1 VKLIR
6 KKDKLPRVTEE
17 LKQLVL
23 PARDVVELKRRT
35 ERVLS
40 LVLLALLSHRLCLE
54 QHLDE
59 DFSYF
64 SRPLLE
70 SAAVQDVHWAFLVLS
85 KGVLAPN
92 YEPAA
97 SSMDVQTLVRRP
109 YPTLLSS
116 YRQGMA
122 AAGQSQFS
130 RSFRMLFPL
139 ASTCLRCRSILAG
152 TSTTLTAAVG
162 THLLLEDQQ
171 LCEFATWLFKAEGDA
186 VLGSTADELL
196 TSIHRLVNSVF
207 YNTRTA
213 CLSDH

>member
-1 VKLIR
+1 
-6 KKDKLPRVTEE
+6 
-17 LKQLVL
+17 
-23 PARDVVELKRRT
+23 
-35 ERVLS
+35 
-40 LVLLALLSHRLCLE
+40 
-54 QHLDE
+54 
-59 DFSYF
+59 
-64 SRPLLE
+64 
-70 SAAVQDVHWAFLVLS
+70 
-85 KGVLAPN
+85 
-92 YEPAA
+92 
-97 SSMDVQTLVRRP
+97 
-109 YPTLLSS
+109 
-116 YRQGMA
+116 MA

-152 TSTTLTAAVG
+152 TSTSLTAAVG

-196 TSIHRLVNSVF
+196 TSIHRLVNTVF